1 MFVSFVGNGD
11 SKRYVH
17 ELGLGTGNTSW
28 IKIWSLCTTLVKMNI
43 SLFHVCL
50 LSSNNCTRH
59 KQNHSHNVWEH
70 QTEGPRTA
78 MRPRYISLFFFVQRY
93 IYLSRCTIIWIET
106 KKKQFTKVEGKKKLE
121 KGEERDKWEEEEVI
135 KKRRREVSGW
145 PGNVRRGKRLDEAV
159 TMAPHDPQL

>member
-1 MFVSFVGNGD
+1 MHERWANVGTPNTR
-11 SKRYVH
+11 SKNRH
-17 ELGLGTGNTSW
+17 EAQL
-28 IKIWSLCTTLVKMNI
+28 
-43 SLFHVCL
+43 
-50 LSSNNCTRH
+50 
-59 KQNHSHNVWEH
+59 
-70 QTEGPRTA
+70 
-78 MRPRYISLFFFVQRY
+78 YISLGA
-93 IYLSRCTIIWIET
+93 TIIWIET